1 MPFFDVYIAELDDPH
16 FSWELGEWTRNVP
29 RPISPFFPPANGRE
43 PLRSVIDYIKK
54 GVFKGKQTDQNA
66 WVARVTINELKQF
79 LYDFYGDF
87 NENKYHKEIWF
98 LYDFIN
104 KLDKS
109 RAYALVADQE

>member
-54 GVFKGKQTDQNA
+54 GVFKGKQTDQKA
-66 WVARVTINELKQF
+66 WVARVTIDELKHF
-79 LYDFYGDF
+79 LFDFYGDF

-98 LYDFIN
+98 LYDFID
-104 KLDKS
+104 KLDKKK
-109 RAYALVADQE
+109 AYALVADQE

>member
-1 MPFFDVYIAELDDPH
+1 VDPQRSSPH
-16 FSWELGEWTRNVP
+16 K
-29 RPISPFFPPANGRE
+29 PFFPSGQWQGTLKERNR
-43 PLRSVIDYIKK
+43 LYKK